1 MGCSPRGRRVLDTTE
16 QLRLGAE
23 GHEAVGWPW
32 ATVSACGSRR
42 LLVLYVQE
50 RQSRVRAGSLTAF
63 CVSLL
68 C

>member
-42 LLVLYVQE
+42 LLSFYMCRSV
-50 RQSRVRAGSLTAF
+50 RVGS
-63 CVSLL
+63 VPVP
-68 C
+68 